1 MISHYILEFLGA
13 FVGSFFASYLILK
26 QKTTKEK
33 LLEISIFA
41 LFLTFTY
48 VLVDFVLGIR

>member
-1 MISHYILEFLGA
+1 MILHYISEFLGA
-13 FVGSFFASYLILK
+13 FLGSFIASYLILK
-26 QKTTKEK
+26 QKITKEK
-33 LLEISIFA
+33 LIELSVFA